1 MSDFVQKVR
10 QKVAE
15 NPSVMLMTLA
25 VELGRPEGDL
35 VAALPEDMRVQG
47 RKEDF
52 AAIWGAMTQWEKCTF
67 LAVNNGCVV
76 EVEGRLPKGTFGHGM
91 FNLAHGENALS
102 GHIFA
107 DRVEKVWFVSK
118 PFFNKE
124 SHSVQ
129 FFDAKGEMICAVYL
143 GRDGKRE
150 IIPAIKASFMNMR
163 ESFAQ

>member
-52 AAIWGAMTQWEKCTF
+52 AAIWEAMTQWEKCTF

-76 EVEGRLPKGTFGHGM
+76 EVEGWLPKGTFGHGM

-102 GHIFA
+102 GHIF
-107 DRVEKVWFVSK
+107 RTGWKKYGLCPSLSSTK
-118 PFFNKE
+118 
-124 SHSVQ
+124 
-129 FFDAKGEMICAVYL
+129 
-143 GRDGKRE
+143 
-150 IIPAIKASFMNMR
+150 KATLCSFLTPKAR
-163 ESFAQ
+163 